1 MVLKK
6 DVEMVDE
13 YFCGVLLLKVDAES
27 VLIHDHD
34 QF

>member
-1 MVLKK
+1 M

-13 YFCGVLLLKVDAES
+13 YFCGELLLEVDVES
-27 VLIHDHD
+27 VLIHDHG